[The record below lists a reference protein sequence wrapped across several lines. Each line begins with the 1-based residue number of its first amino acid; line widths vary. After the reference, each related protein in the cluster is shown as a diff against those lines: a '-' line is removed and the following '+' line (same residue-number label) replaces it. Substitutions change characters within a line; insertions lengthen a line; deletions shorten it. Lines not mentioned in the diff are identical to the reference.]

1 MNRYIGHPR
10 QLFEAREYIMAG
22 GKAAGVRAV
31 DVWNGAGLHFTVLAD
46 RCLDLYTVRYKNRN
60 MSFLTPTGVVAPEYY
75 DDRGAGWL
83 RSFAGGF
90 LTTCGLQ
97 NIGIA
102 DNSDDTLSMHGRI
115 ANTPAENLCVC
126 LSPEEDAVE
135 ISGIMREGV
144 LFGAKLKME
153 RTIKCRAGADEIE
166 LTDVITN
173 LGYERVPISMLY
185 HFNIGYPLLSE
196 TAEIVIPAIKTDPR
210 DEHAKKGLDEWDK
223 VLPPQPGW
231 VEMCYYHT
239 LSENTFG
246 IDNPAISTRMRIYF
260 ESDGLLDR
268 LVQWRQLGEGDYVT
282 GLEPASCTLDGRAD
296 AVANG
301 SQKYIDAGGTYR
313 NHFKITFS
321 EI

>member
-1 MNRYIGHPR
+1 MNKYIGNHR
-10 QLFEAREYIMAG
+10 QLFEARQYTMTD
-22 GKAAGVRAV
+22 GKANGTRAV

-60 MSFLTPTGVVAPEYY
+60 MCFLTPVGVVAPEYY
-75 DDRGAGWL
+75 DDRGIGWL

-97 NIGIA
+97 NIGRM
-102 DNSDDTLSMHGRI
+102 DDSDETLSMHGRI
-115 ANTPAENLCVC
+115 SNTPAENLCVK

-135 ISGIMREGV
+135 ISGIMREGI
-144 LFGAKLKME
+144 LFGVKLKME
-153 RTIKCRAGADEIE
+153 RTIKCRAGVDEIE
-166 LTDVITN
+166 MTDVITN
-173 LGYERVPISMLY
+173 LGYERVPISILY
-185 HFNIGYPLLSE
+185 HFNLGYPLISE
-196 TAEIVIPAIKTDPR
+196 YAKVVIPAVKTEPR
-210 DEHAKKGLDEWDK
+210 DEHAKEGLGEWDK
-223 VLPPQPGW
+223 VLPPQHGW

-246 IDNPAISTRMRIYF
+246 IDNPGIGTSMRISF
-260 ESDGLLDR
+260 ESNGLLDR

-301 SQKYIDAGGTYR
+301 SQKYIEAGATYR
-313 NHFKITFS
+313 NTFKITFS
-321 EI
+321 EL